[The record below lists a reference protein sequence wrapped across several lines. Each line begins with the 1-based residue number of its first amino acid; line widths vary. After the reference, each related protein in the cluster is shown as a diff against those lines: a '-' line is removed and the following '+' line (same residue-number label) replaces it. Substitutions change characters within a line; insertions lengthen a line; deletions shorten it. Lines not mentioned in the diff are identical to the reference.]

1 MNLIIIT
8 SVFSSY
14 VLGGVIGFGIS
25 KRIRKSLRVKGW
37 IILITLTILAA
48 YVGVETRMISIT
60 DFTINLNWFL
70 QGMGLGMILR
80 MVIKHFP
87 LRNL

>member
-8 SVFSSY
+8 SVISSY
-14 VLGGVIGFGIS
+14 IIGGIIGFGIS
-25 KRIRKSLRVKGW
+25 KRMRKSLRFKGW
-37 IILITLTILAA
+37 IILITLTILSA
-48 YVGVETRMISIT
+48 YVGVETRIISIT

-80 MVIKHFP
+80 NVVKSFSHS
-87 LRNL
+87 N